1 MTVVIG
7 IQVDEDA
14 DTPVVAV
21 WYGGTVARTGWTL
34 IHHSGHDVVFW
45 GYVFPSYMCDE

>member
-34 IHHSGHDVVFW
+34 IHHSGHDVVFSESTMS
-45 GYVFPSYMCDE
+45 FPVIF